1 MCLLE
6 NLDCLFGHVFT
17 TKAKQ
22 ELGVLELREQY
33 WKPVLE
39 AREPRANRDV
49 IRPEVAQELALEQH
63 LLDELLIER
72 VHRPLGPLVRD
83 DRRIVQHLLAEDV
96 TPALENASFM
106 CFVCVA

>member
-1 MCLLE
+1 MVR
-6 NLDCLFGHVFT
+6 LDIF

-22 ELGVLELREQY
+22 ELGVLELREQD
-33 WKPVLE
+33 WKPILE

-49 IRPEVAQELALEQH
+49 IRPEVPQELALEQH

-83 DRRIVQHLLAEDV
+83 DRRTLSTSLRRTSFQRLK
-96 TPALENASFM
+96 NA
-106 CFVCVA
+106 FVFCSVRVA

>member
-1 MCLLE
+1 MCLLG
-6 NLDCLFGHVFT
+6 NSDGSFGRMFT
-17 TKAKQ
+17 TEAKQ

-33 WKPVLE
+33 WKPILE

-49 IRPEVAQELALEQH
+49 IRPEVPQELALEQH

-83 DRRIVQHLLAEDV
+83 DRRNLQHLLAEDV
-96 TPALENASFM
+96 IPALENAFLF